1 MPHESAH
8 DPAAPPDPLRDWYVN
23 TIWGRRLDDD
33 NALFEVMCL
42 QVFQAGL
49 TWKMVLDKRDA
60 FRRVFGNWEIGA
72 VATMGHD
79 DIESARQDGAIIR
92 NRLKIEA
99 VVENARRVGELQKE
113 HDGFCRWFYDVL
125 PGEEYPALQKEL
137 RGRFKFMGPE
147 ISRMWLMAAGRI
159 TREEGDKYRP
169 GTT

>member
-49 TWKMVLDKRDA
+49 TWKIVLDKRDA
-60 FRRVFGNWEIGA
+60 FRRVFGNWEIGK
-72 VATMGHD
+72 VAAMGHD

-113 HDGFCRWFYDVL
+113 HDGFCRWFYEVL

-169 GTT
+169 GTA